1 MIKYTSVVAT
11 KWLPRK
17 SKHDAYS
24 VLYEFQQNL
33 FSSSLD
39 QTLFTEELEEKIKEN
54 NFYVTSIMNNV
65 SIVEKRL
72 DRLSTELSLH
82 KEVINS
88 VQHNLTNLFERFQN
102 TSMHGQFSVDQVT
115 QPATQSKIFKLM

>member
-1 MIKYTSVVAT
+1 M
-11 KWLPRK
+11 
-17 SKHDAYS
+17 
-24 VLYEFQQNL
+24 

-72 DRLSTELSLH
+72 DRLSTELSL
-82 KEVINS
+82 KNEVINS

-102 TSMHGQFSVDQVT
+102 TSMHGQFAADQVT

>member
-1 MIKYTSVVAT
+1 M
-11 KWLPRK
+11 
-17 SKHDAYS
+17 
-24 VLYEFQQNL
+24 

-72 DRLSTELSLH
+72 DRLSTELSLNN
-82 KEVINS
+82 EVINS

-102 TSMHGQFSVDQVT
+102 ISMQGQFAADQVT
-115 QPATQSKIFKLM
+115 QPATQSKIF

>member
-17 SKHDAYS
+17 RKHDAYS

-33 FSSSLD
+33 FPSSLD

-88 VQHNLTNLFERFQN
+88 VQHNLTILFERFQN